1 MAVPPEGQDGASQ
14 EGRSRQSSNAGGSG
28 VSSPFQAASTTQQSS
43 DHMTAGVM
51 NANGIDATKP
61 QHVADAPQS
70 DDMID
75 LPDIFQVIPNDMKIN
90 TERDYQGSRQASV
103 PSTSMLPVHSGP
115 PIHIQAHGKSSQPVS
130 SSSSSQSLPTPS
142 QLLKGKQKEGSIPLS
157 PFGHNDMNNSRADKE
172 DSSHTA
178 SAMKA
183 FSRPEAAD
191 TQISATTSDFQ
202 ASSGL
207 PSQASGPSMDEDMP
221 SNLGGFSLPS
231 EGLFP
236 TDDSDMADLFGP
248 GSNALFEQ
256 LREGMPYW
264 TTS

>member
-14 EGRSRQSSNAGGSG
+14 EGSSGQSSNADGSG
-28 VSSPFQAASTTQQSS
+28 VSSPFQAASTTKQSS
-43 DHMTAGVM
+43 DDTTADVT
-51 NANGIDATKP
+51 NTNGTDAAKP
-61 QHVADAPQS
+61 QHASDAPQS
-70 DDMID
+70 DDMLD
-75 LPDIFQVIPNDMKIN
+75 LPDIFQAIPNDMKIN
-90 TERDYQGSRQASV
+90 PEQGNQGSRQASV

-115 PIHIQAHGKSSQPVS
+115 PIHIQGHGKSSQPVS

-157 PFGHNDMNNSRADKE
+157 PFGHNDMNNSRADKD
-172 DSSHTA
+172 DSSHAA
-178 SAMKA
+178 SALKA

-207 PSQASGPSMDEDMP
+207 PSRASWPSMDEDMT

-256 LREGMPYW
+256 LREGMPHR
-264 TTS
+264 TTC